1 MFWKGKRVFITGHTG
16 FKGSWLSFW
25 LNNLGAEVCGFSLA
39 PNTSPN
45 LFDGL
50 NLANLVNSTIGD
62 IRDLELLRKKIAEF
76 QPEIVFHLAAQPL
89 VRRSYLEPIET
100 YSTNVMGTINVLEA
114 IRSVKSV
121 KSVVVVTTDK
131 VYENFEST
139 VGYTENDR
147 LGGFD
152 PYSNSKACAELAVSA
167 YRNSFFADSETLIA
181 TARAGNVIGG
191 GDWSEHRLL
200 PDVFRSLI
208 FGKELIIR
216 NPNSVRPWQHVLD
229 PLNGYMMLA
238 ERLFNGD
245 KSFAES
251 WNFGPEEED
260 SKSVGWILEEIKK
273 LWDGEVHWKIAEGN
287 HPHET
292 NFLKLDSSKT
302 KIKLIWKPK
311 INLLDG
317 LSLTN
322 EWFFTFRNNAVLN
335 EITKL
340 QIEYFQ
346 SKVSI

>member
-1 MFWKGKRVFITGHTG
+1 MFWQGKRVLITGHTG

-62 IRDLELLRKKIAEF
+62 IRDLDLLKKTFEDF

-114 IRSVKSV
+114 IRSVKTV
-121 KSVVVVTTDK
+121 KSVVIVTTDK
-131 VYENFEST
+131 VYENFESAI
-139 VGYTENDR
+139 GYTENDR

-167 YRNSFFADSETLIA
+167 YRNSFFAKSETLIA

-191 GDWSEHRLL
+191 GDWSEDRLL

-216 NPNSVRPWQHVLD
+216 NPNSVRPWQHVLE

-238 ERLFNGD
+238 GRLFNGD
-245 KSFAES
+245 RSFAES

-273 LWDGEVHWKIAEGN
+273 LWNGEVNWKITQGT

-292 NFLKLDSSKT
+292 SFLMLDSNKSKT
-302 KIKLIWKPK
+302 RLGWQPRLNLIEGLRLTSDWYLAFVNNPK
-311 INLLDG
+311 IVD
-317 LSLTN
+317 T
-322 EWFFTFRNNAVLN
+322 TFA
-335 EITKL
+335 
-340 QIEYFQ
+340 QIKQFS
-346 SKVSI
+346 SK

>member
-1 MFWKGKRVFITGHTG
+1 MFWQGKRVLITGHTG

-25 LNNLGAEVCGFSLA
+25 LNHLGAEVCGFSLA

-50 NLANLVNSTIGD
+50 NLTNLVNSTIGD
-62 IRDLELLRKKIAEF
+62 IRNLDLLKKTFEDF

-114 IRSVKSV
+114 IRSVKGV

-139 VGYTENDR
+139 IGYTENDR

-167 YRNSFFADSETLIA
+167 YRNSFFAKSETLIA

-191 GDWSEHRLL
+191 GDWSEDRLL

-216 NPNSVRPWQHVLD
+216 NPNSVRPWQHVLE

-238 ERLFNGD
+238 EKLFSGD

-273 LWDGEVHWKIAEGN
+273 LWNGEVNWKIAEGN

-292 NFLKLDSSKT
+292 NFLKLDST
-302 KIKLIWKPK
+302 KAKVKLDWNPELNFLEALK
-311 INLLDG
+311 
-317 LSLTN
+317 LTN
-322 EWFFTFRNNAVLN
+322 KWYETFRDKNISS
-335 EITKL
+335 ETTKQ
-340 QIEYFQ
+340 QIEFYLT
-346 SKVSI
+346 KGVI

>member
-1 MFWKGKRVFITGHTG
+1 MFWQGKRVLITGHTG

-50 NLANLVNSTIGD
+50 NLASLVNSTIGD
-62 IRDLELLRKKIAEF
+62 IRNLDLLKKTFEDF

-121 KSVVVVTTDK
+121 KSVVIITTDK
-131 VYENFEST
+131 VYENFESA

-167 YRNSFFADSETLIA
+167 YRNSFFAHSETLIA

-191 GDWSEHRLL
+191 GDWSEDRLL

-216 NPNSVRPWQHVLD
+216 NPNSVRPWQHVLE

-238 ERLFNGD
+238 ERLFNGE

-251 WNFGPEEED
+251 WNFGPEEAD

-273 LWDGEVHWKIAEGN
+273 LWDGEVNWKIAEGN

-292 NFLKLDSSKT
+292 SFLKLDST
-302 KIKLIWKPK
+302 KAEERLGWKPK
-311 INLLDG
+311 LGLEQSLKLTSDWFRSTKDKENL
-317 LSLTN
+317 S
-322 EWFFTFRNNAVLN
+322 
-335 EITKL
+335 EITEH
-340 QIEYFQ
+340 QIEFF
-346 SKVSI
+346 ITICLI